1 MVPNPSTFKQ
11 FLSRSYWDNKKIS
24 RHYVNYDK
32 EKKPTIV
39 PKGFLEDDTLFI
51 EIKDYNDF
59 LKHLTIP
66 QRKKLTLRKFIE
78 KVKKYKWDKDDKRIR
93 LIEKSIE
100 DKDTTNSLFE
110 LMKDNGLEDEDI
122 NLIDWNS

>member
-1 MVPNPSTFKQ
+1 M
-11 FLSRSYWDNKKIS
+11 
-24 RHYVNYDK
+24 
-32 EKKPTIV
+32 
-39 PKGFLEDDTLFI
+39 FI

-100 DKDTTNSLFE
+100 DKDTTNTLFE